1 MTNSNDDRLD
11 RIESILERIASREE
25 EFNNRIDS
33 NARTIQAML
42 EQQATD
48 RLLHEER
55 MREHSESIAELRR
68 VSIQLANTTNGI
80 ANLLASLDSDRP
92 TILRLLN
99 SIDTKVDR
107 LLEEREQ

>member
-1 MTNSNDDRLD
+1 MTNNNDRLD
-11 RIESILERIASREE
+11 RIEAILERIASREE

-42 EQQATD
+42 EEQATE
-48 RLLHEER
+48 RLRHEER
-55 MREHSESIAELRR
+55 MRSHEEQIAELRR

-80 ANLLASLDSDRP
+80 ANLLASLDDDRP

-99 SIDTKVDR
+99 SIDSKVDR
-107 LLEEREQ
+107 LLGNS